1 MSIFANHTSIYP
13 KMKKLL
19 YFFATIFICITSCD
33 RTDKPIT
40 LSVDK
45 KEIIADDEDFATFKV
60 LCEGKDVTDESKI
73 FLKGVDTELGTAVF
87 STSEA
92 KSYTFFARR
101 KSHDSNEVT
110 ITAKNPEPEN
120 PEDPEEPDNPEN
132 PEEPQVEGPIF
143 LTASTDTIVANGID
157 AVNFTAI
164 QDSVDV
170 TSSVKFFVNDNII
183 ESNVF
188 STESSG
194 DYVVYAKKNDTIIS
208 NEISFFAKEY
218 VEPEI
223 PIVIAAST
231 DTIVADGIDAIIF
244 TVTEGK
250 RNITNNIDIYVNGNK
265 IEGNKFTTT
274 VAGEYSAYAKRG
286 DVTSNEISFYA
297 KEVEEPEEPEK
308 PIELFAS
315 KTNIIADGI
324 DAVTFTVK
332 QDNID
337 VTSEVE
343 IFVNGNKI
351 DGNSFTTTTAG
362 NYNVNAKK
370 GELVSNELN
379 ITAEEYI
386 EPEKPIELSAST
398 TSITAN
404 GTDIISFT
412 VIQDGDNV
420 TDQSEIYVNNNLISG
435 NQFSTFTPGTYT
447 AYAKKNEVISNEIS
461 FTAEAGSDTG
471 TTIVFAEG
479 VTVNSG
485 WYDVNKVGMGDNG
498 DINMCWA
505 ASCSNIIQWWQD
517 RYVAAGNT
525 LPANAVTG
533 PGANGTYQ
541 LALMDMYHSLWDNS
555 RGGSIA
561 MGIEWYFNGRNIEEY
576 ASPGSIAVPLDE
588 NSGGYYKDI
597 WESHILPNTYHDY
610 VYAIVPG
617 SIEFDNLISIDVNNY
632 TVWGGGSGLSGIDR
646 LKKFSDLVVE
656 YMSRGMMSLTIS
668 LNANGGLMHATT
680 LWGYE
685 IDNAT
690 GLLTKVWLTDSDDL
704 ETEPKTE
711 ILHEC
716 TVSYDETSGKVKFT
730 GIPRYGAFYAM
741 TLSPVSIYGSL

>member
-1 MSIFANHTSIYP
+1 
-13 KMKKLL
+13 MKKLL

-45 KEIIADDEDFATFKV
+45 KEIIADDQDFATFKV

-110 ITAKNPEPEN
+110 ITAKNPDPEDPEN
-120 PEDPEEPDNPEN
+120 PED

-194 DYVVYAKKNDTIIS
+194 DYVVYSKKNDTIIS
-208 NEISFFAKEY
+208 NEISFYAKKY

-265 IEGNKFTTT
+265 IEGNKFSTTT
-274 VAGEYSAYAKRG
+274 AGEYSAYAKRG

-315 KTNIIADGI
+315 KTIIIADGI

-343 IFVNGNKI
+343 IFINGNKI

-561 MGIEWYFNGRNIEEY
+561 MGIEWYFNGRNIEQY

-597 WESHILPNTYHDY
+597 WESQILPNTYHDY
-610 VYAIVPG
+610 IHVIVPG
-617 SIEFDNLISIDVNNY
+617 TIEFDNLISIDVNNY

>member
-1 MSIFANHTSIYP
+1 
-13 KMKKLL
+13 MKKLL

-45 KEIIADDEDFATFKV
+45 KEIIADDQDFATFKV
-60 LCEGKDVTDESKI
+60 LCEGKDVTDESTI
-73 FLKGVDTELGTAVF
+73 ILKDGNIELGTAVF

-92 KSYTFFARR
+92 KSYTFFAKR

-132 PEEPQVEGPIF
+132 PEEPQLEGPIF

-208 NEISFFAKEY
+208 NEISFYAKEY

-231 DTIVADGIDAIIF
+231 DTIIADGIDAIIF

-265 IEGNKFTTT
+265 IEGNKFSTTT
-274 VAGEYSAYAKRG
+274 AGEYSAYAKRD

-324 DAVTFTVK
+324 DAATFTVK
-332 QDNID
+332 QNNID

-379 ITAEEYI
+379 IIAEEYI

-404 GTDIISFT
+404 GTDVISFT

-420 TDQSEIYVNNNLISG
+420 TDQSEIYVNNNLITG

-485 WYDVNKVGMGDNG
+485 WYDVNKVGMGENG

-561 MGIEWYFNGRNIEEY
+561 MGIEWYFNGRNIEQY

-588 NSGGYYKDI
+588 NSGGYYEDI
-597 WESHILPNTYHDY
+597 WESQILPNTFHDY
-610 VYAIVPG
+610 VHVIVPG
-617 SIEFDNLISIDVNNY
+617 TIEFDNLISIDVNNY

>member
-1 MSIFANHTSIYP
+1 
-13 KMKKLL
+13 MKKLL

-45 KEIIADDEDFATFKV
+45 KEIIADDQDFATFKV

-92 KSYTFFARR
+92 KSYTFFAKR

-110 ITAKNPEPEN
+110 ITARNPEPEN
-120 PEDPEEPDNPEN
+120 PEDPEN
-132 PEEPQVEGPIF
+132 PEEPQLEGPIF

-170 TSSVKFFVNDNII
+170 TSSVKFFVNDIII

-208 NEISFFAKEY
+208 NEISFYAKEY

-274 VAGEYSAYAKRG
+274 VAGEYSAYAKRD

-297 KEVEEPEEPEK
+297 KEVEEPEEPEN

-379 ITAEEYI
+379 IIAEEYI

-404 GTDIISFT
+404 GTDVISFT

-485 WYDVNKVGMGDNG
+485 WYDVNKVGMGENG

-561 MGIEWYFNGRNIEEY
+561 MGIEWYFNGRNIEQY

-610 VYAIVPG
+610 IHVIVPG
-617 SIEFDNLISIDVNNY
+617 TIEFDNLISIDVNNY

-716 TVSYDETSGKVKFT
+716 TVSYDETSGKIKFT

>member
-1 MSIFANHTSIYP
+1 
-13 KMKKLL
+13 MKKLL
-19 YFFATIFICITSCD
+19 YIFATIFICITSCD

-45 KEIIADDEDFATFKV
+45 KEIIADDEDFVTFKV
-60 LCEGKDVTDESKI
+60 LCEGKDVTDESTI
-73 FLKGVDTELGTAVF
+73 ILKDGNIELGTAVF

-120 PEDPEEPDNPEN
+120 PEDPENPDDPEN
-132 PEEPQVEGPIF
+132 PEEPQLEGPIF

-208 NEISFFAKEY
+208 NEISFYAKEY

-265 IEGNKFTTT
+265 IEGNKFSTTT
-274 VAGEYSAYAKRG
+274 AGEYSAYAKRG

-379 ITAEEYI
+379 IIAEEYI

-517 RYVAAGNT
+517 RYVAAGNS

-576 ASPGSIAVPLDE
+576 ASPGSMAVPLDE

-597 WESHILPNTYHDY
+597 WESQILPNTYHDY

>member
-1 MSIFANHTSIYP
+1 
-13 KMKKLL
+13 MKKLL
-19 YFFATIFICITSCD
+19 YIFATIFICITSCD

-45 KEIIADDEDFATFKV
+45 KEIIADDQDFATFKV
-60 LCEGKDVTDESKI
+60 LCEGKDVTDESTI
-73 FLKGVDTELGTAVF
+73 ILKDGNIELGTAVF

-132 PEEPQVEGPIF
+132 PEEPQLEGPIF

-157 AVNFTAI
+157 VVSFTAI

-208 NEISFFAKEY
+208 NEISFYAKEY

-231 DTIVADGIDAIIF
+231 DTIIADGIDAIIF

-265 IEGNKFTTT
+265 IEGNKFSTTT
-274 VAGEYSAYAKRG
+274 AGEYSAYAKRD

-343 IFVNGNKI
+343 IFINGNKI

-362 NYNVNAKK
+362 SYNVNAKK

-379 ITAEEYI
+379 IIAEEYI

-404 GTDIISFT
+404 GTDVISFT

-420 TDQSEIYVNNNLISG
+420 TDQSEIYVNNNLITG

-517 RYVAAGNT
+517 RYVAAGNS

-561 MGIEWYFNGRNIEEY
+561 MGIEWYFNGRNIEQY

-597 WESHILPNTYHDY
+597 WESQILPNTYHDY
-610 VYAIVPG
+610 VHVIVPG
-617 SIEFDNLISIDVNNY
+617 TIEFDNLISIDVNNY

>member
-1 MSIFANHTSIYP
+1 
-13 KMKKLL
+13 MKKLL
-19 YFFATIFICITSCD
+19 YIFATIFICITSCD

-60 LCEGKDVTDESKI
+60 LCEGKDVTEESKI

-132 PEEPQVEGPIF
+132 PEEPQLEGPIF

-188 STESSG
+188 STELSG

-208 NEISFFAKEY
+208 NEISFYAKKY

-297 KEVEEPEEPEK
+297 KVVEEPEEPEK

-343 IFVNGNKI
+343 IFINGNKI

-561 MGIEWYFNGRNIEEY
+561 MGIEWYFNGRNIEQY

-597 WESHILPNTYHDY
+597 WESQILPNTYHDY

>member
-1 MSIFANHTSIYP
+1 
-13 KMKKLL
+13 MKKLL
-19 YFFATIFICITSCD
+19 YIFATIFICITSCD

-45 KEIIADDEDFATFKV
+45 KEIIADDQDFATFKV
-60 LCEGKDVTDESKI
+60 LCEGKDVTDESTI
-73 FLKGVDTELGTAVF
+73 ILKDGNIELGTAVF

-92 KSYTFFARR
+92 KSYTFFAKR

-132 PEEPQVEGPIF
+132 PEEPQLEGPIF

-208 NEISFFAKEY
+208 NEISFYAKEY

-231 DTIVADGIDAIIF
+231 DTIIADGIDAIIF

-265 IEGNKFTTT
+265 IEGNKFSTTT
-274 VAGEYSAYAKRG
+274 AGEYSAYAKRD

-324 DAVTFTVK
+324 DAATFTVK
-332 QDNID
+332 QNNID

-379 ITAEEYI
+379 IIAEEYI

-404 GTDIISFT
+404 GTDVISFT

-420 TDQSEIYVNNNLISG
+420 TDQSEIYVNNNLITG

-485 WYDVNKVGMGDNG
+485 WYDVNKVGMGENG

-517 RYVAAGNT
+517 RYIAAGNS

-561 MGIEWYFNGRNIEEY
+561 MGIEWYFNGRNIEQY

-588 NSGGYYKDI
+588 NSGGYYEDI
-597 WESHILPNTYHDY
+597 WESQILPNTFHDY
-610 VYAIVPG
+610 VHVIVPG
-617 SIEFDNLISIDVNNY
+617 TIEFDNLISIDVNNY

>member
-1 MSIFANHTSIYP
+1 
-13 KMKKLL
+13 MKKLL
-19 YFFATIFICITSCD
+19 YIFAIIFICITSCD

-60 LCEGKDVTDESKI
+60 LCEGKDVTEESKI
-73 FLKGVDTELGTAVF
+73 FLKDGNIELGTAVF

-120 PEDPEEPDNPEN
+120 PEDPEEPDNPDN
-132 PEEPQVEGPIF
+132 PEEPQLEGPIF

-157 AVNFTAI
+157 AVNFTVI

-170 TSSVKFFVNDNII
+170 TSSVKFFVNDNMI

-194 DYVVYAKKNDTIIS
+194 DYFVYAKKNDTIIS
-208 NEISFFAKEY
+208 NEISFYAKEY

-223 PIVIAAST
+223 PIVITAST
-231 DTIVADGIDAIIF
+231 DTIVADGIDAVTF

-265 IEGNKFTTT
+265 IVGNKFSTTT
-274 VAGEYSAYAKRG
+274 AGEYSAYAKRG

-351 DGNSFTTTTAG
+351 NGNSFTTTTAG

-370 GELVSNELN
+370 GELVSNEVN
-379 ITAEEYI
+379 IIAEEYI

-404 GTDIISFT
+404 GTDVISFT

-420 TDQSEIYVNNNLISG
+420 TDQSEIYVNNNLITG
-435 NQFSTFTPGTYT
+435 NQFSTFTPGIYT
-447 AYAKKNEVISNEIS
+447 AYARKNEVISNEVS

-517 RYVAAGNT
+517 RYVAAGNS
-525 LPANAVTG
+525 LPANAVNG

-561 MGIEWYFNGRNIEEY
+561 MGIEWYFNGRNIEQY
-576 ASPGSIAVPLDE
+576 ASPGSMAVPLDE

-597 WESHILPNTYHDY
+597 WESQILPNTYHDY

-741 TLSPVSIYGSL
+741 TLSPVSVYGSL

>member
-1 MSIFANHTSIYP
+1 
-13 KMKKLL
+13 MKKLL
-19 YFFATIFICITSCD
+19 YIFATIFICITSCD

-45 KEIIADDEDFATFKV
+45 KEIIADDEDFVTFKV
-60 LCEGKDVTDESKI
+60 LCEGKDVTEESKI
-73 FLKGVDTELGTAVF
+73 FLKGVDTELGTSVF

-120 PEDPEEPDNPEN
+120 PEDPENPDDPEN
-132 PEEPQVEGPIF
+132 PEEPQLEGPIF

-208 NEISFFAKEY
+208 NEISFYAKEY

-286 DVTSNEISFYA
+286 NVTSNEISFYA

-379 ITAEEYI
+379 IIAEEYI

-597 WESHILPNTYHDY
+597 WESQILPNTYHDY

>member
-1 MSIFANHTSIYP
+1 
-13 KMKKLL
+13 MKKLL
-19 YFFATIFICITSCD
+19 YIFATIFICITSCD

-45 KEIIADDEDFATFKV
+45 KEIIADDQDFATFKV
-60 LCEGKDVTDESKI
+60 LCEGKDVTDESTI
-73 FLKGVDTELGTAVF
+73 ILKDGNIELGTAVF

-132 PEEPQVEGPIF
+132 PEEPQLEGPIF

-157 AVNFTAI
+157 VVSFTAI

-188 STESSG
+188 STELSG
-194 DYVVYAKKNDTIIS
+194 DYVVYANKNDTIIS

-223 PIVIAAST
+223 PIVIVAST
-231 DTIVADGIDAIIF
+231 DTIIADGIDAIIF

-265 IEGNKFTTT
+265 IEGNKFSTTT
-274 VAGEYSAYAKRG
+274 AGEYSAYAKRD

-343 IFVNGNKI
+343 IFINGNKI

-362 NYNVNAKK
+362 SYNVNAKK

-379 ITAEEYI
+379 IIAEEYI

-404 GTDIISFT
+404 GTDVISFT

-420 TDQSEIYVNNNLISG
+420 TDQSEIYVNNNLITG

-517 RYVAAGNT
+517 RYVAAGNS

-541 LALMDMYHSLWDNS
+541 LALMDMYHSLW
-555 RGGSIA
+555 
-561 MGIEWYFNGRNIEEY
+561 
-576 ASPGSIAVPLDE
+576 
-588 NSGGYYKDI
+588 
-597 WESHILPNTYHDY
+597 
-610 VYAIVPG
+610 
-617 SIEFDNLISIDVNNY
+617 
-632 TVWGGGSGLSGIDR
+632 
-646 LKKFSDLVVE
+646 
-656 YMSRGMMSLTIS
+656 
-668 LNANGGLMHATT
+668 
-680 LWGYE
+680 
-685 IDNAT
+685 
-690 GLLTKVWLTDSDDL
+690 
-704 ETEPKTE
+704 
-711 ILHEC
+711 
-716 TVSYDETSGKVKFT
+716 
-730 GIPRYGAFYAM
+730 
-741 TLSPVSIYGSL
+741 

>member
-1 MSIFANHTSIYP
+1 
-13 KMKKLL
+13 MKKVFYLSLLILL
-19 YFFATIFICITSCD
+19 YVTSCKPKPPVEE
-33 RTDKPIT
+33 TKPIT
-40 LSVDK
+40 LSVDTT
-45 KEIIADDEDFATFKV
+45 EILANGEDIATFTV
-60 LCEGKDVTDESKI
+60 LCDKEDVTDDCLIYFAANNEQLS
-73 FLKGVDTELGTAVF
+73 GYTF
-87 STSEA
+87 STTEPDTC
-92 KSYTFFARR
+92 KFYARR
-101 KSHDSNEVT
+101 GEVKSNIVTVIAKEVV
-110 ITAKNPEPEN
+110 PDEPDEPEI
-120 PEDPEEPDNPEN
+120 PE
-132 PEEPQVEGPIF
+132 VEGPI
-143 LTASTDTIVANGID
+143 TISASTDTIIANGID
-157 AVNFTAI
+157 AINFTVI
-164 QDSVDV
+164 QDSTDV
-170 TSSVKFFVNDNII
+170 TSLSKIFVNDSII

-188 STESSG
+188 STTKSG
-194 DYVVYAKKNDTIIS
+194 DYIVYAKKNDTIVS

-223 PIVIAAST
+223 PIVITAST

-274 VAGEYSAYAKRG
+274 DAGEYSAYAKRG

-343 IFVNGNKI
+343 ILVNGNKI
-351 DGNSFTTTTAG
+351 NGNSFTTTTAG

-370 GELVSNELN
+370 GELVSNEVN
-379 ITAEEYI
+379 IIAEEYI

-404 GTDIISFT
+404 GIDVISFT

-541 LALMDMYHSLWDNS
+541 LALMDMYHSLWDNT

-561 MGIEWYFNGRNIEEY
+561 MGIEWYFNGRNIEQY
-576 ASPGSIAVPLDE
+576 ASPGSMAVPLDE

-597 WESHILPNTYHDY
+597 WESQILPNTYHDY

-690 GLLTKVWLTDSDDL
+690 GLLTKIWLTDSDDL

-716 TVSYDETSGKVKFT
+716 TVSFDETSGKVKFT

>member
-1 MSIFANHTSIYP
+1 
-13 KMKKLL
+13 MKKLL
-19 YFFATIFICITSCD
+19 YIFATIFICITSCD

-120 PEDPEEPDNPEN
+120 PEDPEDPED
-132 PEEPQVEGPIF
+132 PEEPQLEGPIF

-183 ESNVF
+183 ENNVF

-208 NEISFFAKEY
+208 NEISFYAKKY

-343 IFVNGNKI
+343 IFINGNKI

-404 GTDIISFT
+404 GTDVISFT

-517 RYVAAGNT
+517 RYVAAGNS

-561 MGIEWYFNGRNIEEY
+561 MGIEWYFNGRNIEQY
-576 ASPGSIAVPLDE
+576 ASPGSMAVPLDE

-597 WESHILPNTYHDY
+597 WESQILPNTYHDY

>member
-1 MSIFANHTSIYP
+1 
-13 KMKKLL
+13 MKKLL

-60 LCEGKDVTDESKI
+60 LCEGKDVTDESTI
-73 FLKGVDTELGTAVF
+73 ILKDGNIELGTAVF

-92 KSYTFFARR
+92 KSSTFFARR

-132 PEEPQVEGPIF
+132 PEEPQLEGPIF

-297 KEVEEPEEPEK
+297 KETEEPEEPEK

-343 IFVNGNKI
+343 IFINGNKI
-351 DGNSFTTTTAG
+351 DGNSFTTTSAG

-561 MGIEWYFNGRNIEEY
+561 MGIEWYFNGRNIEQY
-576 ASPGSIAVPLDE
+576 ASPGSMAVPLDE

-597 WESHILPNTYHDY
+597 WESQILPNTYHDY

>member
-1 MSIFANHTSIYP
+1 
-13 KMKKLL
+13 MKKLL

-45 KEIIADDEDFATFKV
+45 KEIIADDQDFATFKV
-60 LCEGKDVTDESKI
+60 LCEGKDVTDESTI
-73 FLKGVDTELGTAVF
+73 ILKDGNIELGTAVF

-92 KSYTFFARR
+92 KSSTFFARR

-132 PEEPQVEGPIF
+132 PEEPQLEGPIF

-183 ESNVF
+183 ENNVF

-208 NEISFFAKEY
+208 NEISFYAKKY

-265 IEGNKFTTT
+265 IEGNKFSTTT
-274 VAGEYSAYAKRG
+274 AGEYSAYAKRG

-297 KEVEEPEEPEK
+297 KEIEEPEEPEK

-343 IFVNGNKI
+343 IFINGNKI

-404 GTDIISFT
+404 GTDVISFT

-517 RYVAAGNT
+517 RYVAAGNS

-561 MGIEWYFNGRNIEEY
+561 MGIEWYFNGRNIEQY
-576 ASPGSIAVPLDE
+576 ASPGSMAVPLDE

-597 WESHILPNTYHDY
+597 WESQILPNTYHDY

>member
-1 MSIFANHTSIYP
+1 
-13 KMKKLL
+13 MKKLL

-45 KEIIADDEDFATFKV
+45 KEIIADDQDFATFKV
-60 LCEGKDVTDESKI
+60 LCEGKDVTDESTI
-73 FLKGVDTELGTAVF
+73 ILKDGNTELGTAVF

-101 KSHDSNEVT
+101 KSYDSNEVT
-110 ITAKNPEPEN
+110 ITAKNP
-120 PEDPEEPDNPEN
+120 DPEEPDNPEN

-208 NEISFFAKEY
+208 NEISFYAKEY

-265 IEGNKFTTT
+265 IEGNKFSTTT
-274 VAGEYSAYAKRG
+274 AGEYSAYAKRG

-379 ITAEEYI
+379 IIAEEYI

-404 GTDIISFT
+404 GTDVISFT

-561 MGIEWYFNGRNIEEY
+561 MGIEWYFNGRNIEQY

-597 WESHILPNTYHDY
+597 WESQILPNTYHDY
-610 VYAIVPG
+610 IHVIVPG
-617 SIEFDNLISIDVNNY
+617 TIEFDNLISIDVNNY

>member
-1 MSIFANHTSIYP
+1 
-13 KMKKLL
+13 MKKLL
-19 YFFATIFICITSCD
+19 YIFATIFICITSCD

-60 LCEGKDVTDESKI
+60 LCEGKDVTEESKI

-132 PEEPQVEGPIF
+132 PEEPQLEGPIF

-208 NEISFFAKEY
+208 NEISFYAKKY

-223 PIVIAAST
+223 PIIIAAST

-265 IEGNKFTTT
+265 IEGNKFSTTT
-274 VAGEYSAYAKRG
+274 AGEYSAYAKRG

-315 KTNIIADGI
+315 KTIIIADGI

-351 DGNSFTTTTAG
+351 NGNSFTTTTAG
-362 NYNVNAKK
+362 NYNVIAKK

-379 ITAEEYI
+379 IIAEEYI

-404 GTDIISFT
+404 GTDVISFT

-517 RYVAAGNT
+517 RYVAAGNS

-561 MGIEWYFNGRNIEEY
+561 MGIEWYFNGRNIEQY

-597 WESHILPNTYHDY
+597 WESQILPNTYHDY
-610 VYAIVPG
+610 IHVIVPG
-617 SIEFDNLISIDVNNY
+617 TIEFDNLISIDVNNY

-716 TVSYDETSGKVKFT
+716 TVSYDETSGKIKFT

>member
-1 MSIFANHTSIYP
+1 
-13 KMKKLL
+13 MKKLL
-19 YFFATIFICITSCD
+19 YIFATIFICITSCD

-45 KEIIADDEDFATFKV
+45 KEIIADDQDFATFKV
-60 LCEGKDVTDESKI
+60 LCEGKDVTDESTI
-73 FLKGVDTELGTAVF
+73 ILKDGNIELGTAVF

-120 PEDPEEPDNPEN
+120 PEDPEDPEI
-132 PEEPQVEGPIF
+132 PEVEGPI
-143 LTASTDTIVANGID
+143 TISASTDTIVANGID
-157 AVNFTAI
+157 AVNFTVT

-188 STESSG
+188 STELSG

-208 NEISFFAKEY
+208 NEISFYAKEY

-231 DTIVADGIDAIIF
+231 DTIIADGIDAIIF

-265 IEGNKFTTT
+265 IEGNKFSTTT
-274 VAGEYSAYAKRG
+274 AGEYSAYAKRD

-297 KEVEEPEEPEK
+297 KEVEEPEESEK

-379 ITAEEYI
+379 IIAEEYI

-420 TDQSEIYVNNNLISG
+420 TDQSEIYVNNNLITG

-461 FTAEAGSDTG
+461 FTAEAGGDTG

-485 WYDVNKVGMGDNG
+485 WYDVNKVGMGENG

-525 LPANAVTG
+525 LPANAVNG

-561 MGIEWYFNGRNIEEY
+561 MGIEWYFNGRNIEQY

-597 WESHILPNTYHDY
+597 WESQILPNTYHDY
-610 VYAIVPG
+610 IHVIVPG
-617 SIEFDNLISIDVNNY
+617 TIEFDNLISIDVNNY

>member
-1 MSIFANHTSIYP
+1 
-13 KMKKLL
+13 MKKLL

-60 LCEGKDVTDESKI
+60 LCEGKDVTEESRI
-73 FLKGVDTELGTAVF
+73 ILKDGNVELGTAVF

-92 KSYTFFARR
+92 KSYTFFAKR

-110 ITAKNPEPEN
+110 IIAKNPEPEN
-120 PEDPEEPDNPEN
+120 PEDPDEPDNPE
-132 PEEPQVEGPIF
+132 VEGPI
-143 LTASTDTIVANGID
+143 TISASTDTIVANGID

-265 IEGNKFTTT
+265 IEGNKFSTTT
-274 VAGEYSAYAKRG
+274 AGEYSAYAKRD

-315 KTNIIADGI
+315 KTIIIADGI

-362 NYNVNAKK
+362 SYNVNAKK

-404 GTDIISFT
+404 GTDVISFT

-420 TDQSEIYVNNNLISG
+420 TDQSEIYVNNNLITG

-517 RYVAAGNT
+517 RYVAAGNS

-533 PGANGTYQ
+533 PGSNGTYQ

-561 MGIEWYFNGRNIEEY
+561 MGIEWYFNGRNIEQY

-588 NSGGYYKDI
+588 NSGGYYEDI
-597 WESHILPNTYHDY
+597 WESQILPNTYHDY
-610 VYAIVPG
+610 IHVIVPG
-617 SIEFDNLISIDVNNY
+617 TIEFDNLISIDVNNY

>member
-1 MSIFANHTSIYP
+1 
-13 KMKKLL
+13 MKKLL

-45 KEIIADDEDFATFKV
+45 KEIIADDEDFVTFKV
-60 LCEGKDVTDESKI
+60 LCEGKDVTDESTI
-73 FLKGVDTELGTAVF
+73 ILKDGNIKLGTAVF

-92 KSYTFFARR
+92 KSYTFFAKR

-132 PEEPQVEGPIF
+132 PENPEEPQLEGPIF

-208 NEISFFAKEY
+208 NEISFYAKKY

-265 IEGNKFTTT
+265 IEGNKFSTTT
-274 VAGEYSAYAKRG
+274 AGEYSAYAKRD

-297 KEVEEPEEPEK
+297 KGTEGPEEPEK

-362 NYNVNAKK
+362 SYNVNAKK

-379 ITAEEYI
+379 IIAEEYI

-404 GTDIISFT
+404 GTDVISFT

-420 TDQSEIYVNNNLISG
+420 TDQSEIYVNNNLITG

-485 WYDVNKVGMGDNG
+485 WYDVNKVGMGENG

-517 RYVAAGNT
+517 RYVAAGNS

-561 MGIEWYFNGRNIEEY
+561 MGIEWYFNGRNIEQY

-588 NSGGYYKDI
+588 NSGGYYEDI
-597 WESHILPNTYHDY
+597 WESQILPNTFHDY
-610 VYAIVPG
+610 VHVIVPG
-617 SIEFDNLISIDVNNY
+617 TIEFDNLISIDVNNY

-690 GLLTKVWLTDSDDL
+690 GVLTKVWLTDSDDL

>member
-1 MSIFANHTSIYP
+1 
-13 KMKKLL
+13 MKKLL
-19 YFFATIFICITSCD
+19 YIFATIFICITSCD

-60 LCEGKDVTDESKI
+60 LCEGKDVTDESTI
-73 FLKGVDTELGTAVF
+73 ILKDGNIELGTAVF

-132 PEEPQVEGPIF
+132 PEEPQLEGPIF

-208 NEISFFAKEY
+208 NEISFYAKKY

-315 KTNIIADGI
+315 KTIIIADGI

-343 IFVNGNKI
+343 IFINGNKI
-351 DGNSFTTTTAG
+351 DGNSFTTTTSG

-379 ITAEEYI
+379 IIAEEYI

-404 GTDIISFT
+404 GIDIISFT

-420 TDQSEIYVNNNLISG
+420 TDQSEIYVNNNLITG
-435 NQFSTFTPGTYT
+435 NQFSTFTSGTYT

-517 RYVAAGNT
+517 RYVAAGNS

-561 MGIEWYFNGRNIEEY
+561 MGIEWYFNGRNIEQY

-597 WESHILPNTYHDY
+597 WESQILPNTYHDY
-610 VYAIVPG
+610 VHVIVPG
-617 SIEFDNLISIDVNNY
+617 TIEFDNLISIDVNNY

>member
-1 MSIFANHTSIYP
+1 
-13 KMKKLL
+13 MKKLL

-45 KEIIADDEDFATFKV
+45 KEIIADDQDFATFKV
-60 LCEGKDVTDESKI
+60 LCEGKDVTDESTI
-73 FLKGVDTELGTAVF
+73 ILKDGNTELGTAVF

-101 KSHDSNEVT
+101 KSYDSNEVT
-110 ITAKNPEPEN
+110 ITAKNP
-120 PEDPEEPDNPEN
+120 DPEEPDNPEN

-223 PIVIAAST
+223 PIVITAST

-265 IEGNKFTTT
+265 IEGNKFSTTT
-274 VAGEYSAYAKRG
+274 AGEYSAYAKRG

-379 ITAEEYI
+379 IIAEEYI

-404 GTDIISFT
+404 GTDVISFT

-561 MGIEWYFNGRNIEEY
+561 MGIEWYFNGRNIEQY

-597 WESHILPNTYHDY
+597 WESQILPNTYHDY
-610 VYAIVPG
+610 IHVIVPG
-617 SIEFDNLISIDVNNY
+617 TIEFDNLISIDVNNY

>member
-1 MSIFANHTSIYP
+1 
-13 KMKKLL
+13 MKKLL
-19 YFFATIFICITSCD
+19 YIFATIFICITSCD

-60 LCEGKDVTDESKI
+60 LCEGKDVTDESTI
-73 FLKGVDTELGTAVF
+73 ILKDGNIELGTAVF

-132 PEEPQVEGPIF
+132 PEEPQLEGPIF

-208 NEISFFAKEY
+208 NEISFYAKKY

-315 KTNIIADGI
+315 KTIIIADGI

-343 IFVNGNKI
+343 IFINGNKI
-351 DGNSFTTTTAG
+351 DGNSFTTTTSG

-379 ITAEEYI
+379 IIAEEYI

-404 GTDIISFT
+404 GIDIISFT

>member
-1 MSIFANHTSIYP
+1 MSIFANHISIYP

-19 YFFATIFICITSCD
+19 YIFATIFICITSCD

-60 LCEGKDVTDESKI
+60 LCEGKDVTEESRI
-73 FLKGVDTELGTAVF
+73 ILKDGNVELGTALF

-92 KSYTFFARR
+92 KSYTFFAKR

-120 PEDPEEPDNPEN
+120 PEDPDEPDNPEN
-132 PEEPQVEGPIF
+132 PEEPQLEGPIF

-157 AVNFTAI
+157 VVSFTAI

-194 DYVVYAKKNDTIIS
+194 NYIVYAKKNDTIIS

-286 DVTSNEISFYA
+286 DVTSNEISFFA

-343 IFVNGNKI
+343 IFINGNKI

-379 ITAEEYI
+379 IIAEEYI

-404 GTDIISFT
+404 GIDVISFT

-420 TDQSEIYVNNNLISG
+420 TNQSEIYVNNSLISG

-447 AYAKKNEVISNEIS
+447 AYAKKNEVVSNEIS
-461 FTAEAGSDTG
+461 FTAEAGSNTG

-479 VTVNSG
+479 VTINSG

-525 LPANAVTG
+525 LPVEAISG
-533 PGANGTYQ
+533 PGAGNSEYE
-541 LALMDMYHSLWDNS
+541 LALMDMFHDQWDNT
-555 RGGSIA
+555 RGA
-561 MGIEWYFNGRNIEEY
+561 DVAHGITWYFEGRNIRKEM
-576 ASPGSIAVPLDE
+576 SPGSYAQPLEEYD
-588 NSGGYYKDI
+588 GGYFEDV
-597 WESHILPNTYHDY
+597 WNDILPHVYHEYDY
-610 VYAIVPG
+610 IVVPG
-617 SIEFDNLISIDVNNY
+617 ILEYNDLISNQYSNY
-632 TVWGGGSGLSGIDR
+632 DYWGNGSGLHGNDR
-646 LKKFSDLVVE
+646 LKKFSELVVE
-656 YMSRGMMSLTIS
+656 FMNRGMISLTIALNSNLGS
-668 LNANGGLMHATT
+668 LSHATT

-685 IDNAT
+685 IDNET
-690 GLLTKVWLTDSDDL
+690 GILTKIWITDSDDMA
-704 ETEPKTE
+704 TEPK
-711 ILHEC
+711 IPVLHEY
-716 TVSYDETSGKVKFT
+716 TVGLNDVYETIEFT
-730 GIPRYGAFYAM
+730 GSPYGKCYAVS
-741 TLSPVSIYGSL
+741 LYPVSGYGSR

>member
-1 MSIFANHTSIYP
+1 M
-13 KMKKLL
+13 
-19 YFFATIFICITSCD
+19 
-33 RTDKPIT
+33 
-40 LSVDK
+40 
-45 KEIIADDEDFATFKV
+45 
-60 LCEGKDVTDESKI
+60 
-73 FLKGVDTELGTAVF
+73 
-87 STSEA
+87 
-92 KSYTFFARR
+92 
-101 KSHDSNEVT
+101 
-110 ITAKNPEPEN
+110 
-120 PEDPEEPDNPEN
+120 
-132 PEEPQVEGPIF
+132 
-143 LTASTDTIVANGID
+143 
-157 AVNFTAI
+157 
-164 QDSVDV
+164 
-170 TSSVKFFVNDNII
+170 
-183 ESNVF
+183 
-188 STESSG
+188 
-194 DYVVYAKKNDTIIS
+194 
-208 NEISFFAKEY
+208 
-218 VEPEI
+218 
-223 PIVIAAST
+223 
-231 DTIVADGIDAIIF
+231 
-244 TVTEGK
+244 
-250 RNITNNIDIYVNGNK
+250 
-265 IEGNKFTTT
+265 
-274 VAGEYSAYAKRG
+274 
-286 DVTSNEISFYA
+286 
-297 KEVEEPEEPEK
+297 
-308 PIELFAS
+308 
-315 KTNIIADGI
+315 
-324 DAVTFTVK
+324 
-332 QDNID
+332 
-337 VTSEVE
+337 TSEVE

-379 ITAEEYI
+379 IIAEEYI

-485 WYDVNKVGMGDNG
+485 WYDVNKVGMGENG

-517 RYVAAGNT
+517 RYVAAGNS

-561 MGIEWYFNGRNIEEY
+561 MGIEWYFNGRNIEQY

-597 WESHILPNTYHDY
+597 WESYILPNTYHDY
-610 VYAIVPG
+610 IHVIVPG
-617 SIEFDNLISIDVNNY
+617 TIEFDNLISIDVNNY

-646 LKKFSDLVVE
+646 LKKFSELVVE

-716 TVSYDETSGKVKFT
+716 TVSYDETSGKIKFT

>member
-1 MSIFANHTSIYP
+1 
-13 KMKKLL
+13 MKKLL
-19 YFFATIFICITSCD
+19 YIFATIFICITSCD

-45 KEIIADDEDFATFKV
+45 KEIIADDEDFVTFKV
-60 LCEGKDVTDESKI
+60 LCEGKDVTEESKI

-132 PEEPQVEGPIF
+132 PEEPQLEGPIF

-183 ESNVF
+183 ENNVF

-208 NEISFFAKEY
+208 NEISFYAKKY

-265 IEGNKFTTT
+265 IEGNKFSTTT
-274 VAGEYSAYAKRG
+274 AGEYSAYAKRG

-297 KEVEEPEEPEK
+297 KEIEEPEEPEK

-343 IFVNGNKI
+343 IFINGNKI

-561 MGIEWYFNGRNIEEY
+561 MGIEWYFNGRNIEQY
-576 ASPGSIAVPLDE
+576 ASPGSMAVPLDE

-597 WESHILPNTYHDY
+597 WESQILPNTYHDY

>member
-1 MSIFANHTSIYP
+1 
-13 KMKKLL
+13 MKKVFYLSLLILL
-19 YFFATIFICITSCD
+19 YVTSCKPKPPVEE
-33 RTDKPIT
+33 TKPIT
-40 LSVDK
+40 LSVDTT
-45 KEIIADDEDFATFKV
+45 EILANGEDIATFTV
-60 LCEGKDVTDESKI
+60 LCDKEDVTDDCLIYFAANNEQLS
-73 FLKGVDTELGTAVF
+73 GYTF
-87 STSEA
+87 STTEPDTC
-92 KSYTFFARR
+92 KFYARR
-101 KSHDSNEVT
+101 GEVKSNIVTVIAKEVV
-110 ITAKNPEPEN
+110 PDEPDEPEI
-120 PEDPEEPDNPEN
+120 PE
-132 PEEPQVEGPIF
+132 VEGPI
-143 LTASTDTIVANGID
+143 TISASTDTIIANGID
-157 AVNFTAI
+157 AINFTVI
-164 QDSVDV
+164 QDSTDV
-170 TSSVKFFVNDNII
+170 TSLSKIFVNDSII

-188 STESSG
+188 STTKSG
-194 DYVVYAKKNDTIIS
+194 DYIVYAKKNDTIVS

-223 PIVIAAST
+223 PIVITAST

-297 KEVEEPEEPEK
+297 KEVEEPEDPEK

-351 DGNSFTTTTAG
+351 DGNTFTTTTAG

-379 ITAEEYI
+379 IIAEEYI

-404 GTDIISFT
+404 GIDIISFT

-420 TDQSEIYVNNNLISG
+420 TDQSEIYVNNSLISG

-541 LALMDMYHSLWDNS
+541 LALMDMYHSLWDNT

-561 MGIEWYFNGRNIEEY
+561 MGIEWYFNGRNIEQY
-576 ASPGSIAVPLDE
+576 ASPGSMAVPLDE

-597 WESHILPNTYHDY
+597 WESQILPNTYHDY

>member
-1 MSIFANHTSIYP
+1 
-13 KMKKLL
+13 MKKLL
-19 YFFATIFICITSCD
+19 YIFAIIFICITSCD

-45 KEIIADDEDFATFKV
+45 KEIIADDQDFVTFKV
-60 LCEGKDVTDESKI
+60 LCEGKDVTDESTI
-73 FLKGVDTELGTAVF
+73 ILKDGNIELGTAVF

-120 PEDPEEPDNPEN
+120 PE
-132 PEEPQVEGPIF
+132 EPQLEGPIF

-188 STESSG
+188 STELSG

-208 NEISFFAKEY
+208 NEISFYAKKY

-265 IEGNKFTTT
+265 IEGNKFSTTT
-274 VAGEYSAYAKRG
+274 AGEYSAYAKRD

-297 KEVEEPEEPEK
+297 KGTEEPEEPEK

-343 IFVNGNKI
+343 IFINGNKI

-404 GTDIISFT
+404 GTDVISFT

-420 TDQSEIYVNNNLISG
+420 TDQSEIYVNNNLITG

-485 WYDVNKVGMGDNG
+485 WYDVNKVGMGENG

-517 RYVAAGNT
+517 RYIAAGNS

-561 MGIEWYFNGRNIEEY
+561 MGIEWYFNGRNIEQY

-588 NSGGYYKDI
+588 NSGGYYEDI
-597 WESHILPNTYHDY
+597 WESQILPNTFHDY
-610 VYAIVPG
+610 VHVIVPG
-617 SIEFDNLISIDVNNY
+617 TIEFDNLISIDVNNY

>member
-1 MSIFANHTSIYP
+1 
-13 KMKKLL
+13 MKKLL

-45 KEIIADDEDFATFKV
+45 KEIIADDQDFATFKV

-110 ITAKNPEPEN
+110 ITAKNPDPEDPEN
-120 PEDPEEPDNPEN
+120 PED

-208 NEISFFAKEY
+208 NEISFYAKKY

-265 IEGNKFTTT
+265 IEGNKFSTTT
-274 VAGEYSAYAKRG
+274 AGEYSAYAKRG

-315 KTNIIADGI
+315 KTIIIADGI

-343 IFVNGNKI
+343 IFINGNKI

-561 MGIEWYFNGRNIEEY
+561 MGIEWYFNGRNIEQY

-597 WESHILPNTYHDY
+597 WESQILPNTYHDY
-610 VYAIVPG
+610 IHVIVPG
-617 SIEFDNLISIDVNNY
+617 TIEFDNLISIDVNNY

>member
-1 MSIFANHTSIYP
+1 
-13 KMKKLL
+13 MKKLL

-60 LCEGKDVTDESKI
+60 LCEGKDVTEESKI

-132 PEEPQVEGPIF
+132 PEEPQLEGPIF

-188 STESSG
+188 STELSG

-208 NEISFFAKEY
+208 NEISFYAKKY

-265 IEGNKFTTT
+265 IEGNKFSTTT
-274 VAGEYSAYAKRG
+274 AGEYSAYAKRG

-343 IFVNGNKI
+343 IIINGNKI

-362 NYNVNAKK
+362 NYNVNARK

-404 GTDIISFT
+404 GTDVISFT

-517 RYVAAGNT
+517 RYVAAGNS

-561 MGIEWYFNGRNIEEY
+561 MGIEWYFNGRNIEQY

-588 NSGGYYKDI
+588 NSGGYYEDI
-597 WESHILPNTYHDY
+597 WESQILPNTYHDY
-610 VYAIVPG
+610 IHVIVPG
-617 SIEFDNLISIDVNNY
+617 TIEFDNLISIDVNNY